1 VNRFVVDAS
10 VAIKWWV
17 PEVHSADA
25 LRYLDP
31 DVGREAPELL
41 LAEAGNILWKKVNRG
56 ELTRAEAERIAA
68 DLVRSDVVIY
78 PVGPLLV
85 ASLRIALETG
95 RSSYDCTYLALAEA
109 ITAAVVTADRKLYNS
124 LQGGPYAGLV
134 RWVEDP
140 GL

>member
-1 VNRFVVDAS
+1 MNRFVIDAS

-31 DVGREAPELL
+31 DLGREAPELL

-56 ELTRAEAERIAA
+56 ELTTVEAERIAG
-68 DLVRSDVVIY
+68 DLVQSDVVVY
-78 PVGPLLV
+78 PIGPILV
-85 ASLRIALETG
+85 APLRIAPETG

-109 ITAAVVTADRKLYNS
+109 NTVALVTADRKLYNS
-124 LQGGPYAGLV
+124 LQGGTYAGLV
-134 RWVEDP
+134 RWVEDSI
-140 GL
+140 